1 MLVSFAIN
9 SAALAALFRF
19 LTGTHLAWR
28 VLWPGS
34 LLGGAAIT
42 VLQLGAG
49 LLLGYTPS
57 DALLA
62 TFAIFIGLLVW
73 FRLNGIVMLVASAW
87 IAVRASDEKIP
98 LLEKTEAE
106 RVRASTPRSARRAR
120 AAADGAGGA
129 GARPVVP
136 PVAGRSLG
144 AAGRAGAAR
153 SRGLRSRTARHP
165 RTLATRDC
173 PRPEVGANRLV
184 LVPRRL
190 RIASVNVNG
199 IRAAARKGM
208 LPWLEQADVDV
219 LALQEVRA
227 TAEEL
232 ATSLPGWQTV
242 NDEALAKGRR
252 VSRSLA
258 HRFRRGPAGTRGR

>member
-1 MLVSFAIN
+1 VLKARDLLAATIFGVALILGAVVSSAGAVAINAILSLLGISASGLLVGTVQLTSIFVSFAIN

-98 LLEKTEAE
+98 LLPQTEAE
-106 RVRASTPRSARRAR
+106 RMREEHAALVIAAHVRLRTAQEALTHAPWYRRWQ
-120 AAADGAGGA
+120 
-129 GARPVVP
+129 
-136 PVAGRSLG
+136 
-144 AAGRAGAAR
+144 AGRAVQQAELE
-153 SRGLRSRTARHP
+153 LR
-165 RTLATRDC
+165 
-173 PRPEVGANRLV
+173 EVE
-184 LVPRRL
+184 
-190 RIASVNVNG
+190 ASVPAPTTHGLWPPETVPG
-199 IRAAARKGM
+199 RK
-208 LPWLEQADVDV
+208 
-219 LALQEVRA
+219 
-227 TAEEL
+227 
-232 ATSLPGWQTV
+232 
-242 NDEALAKGRR
+242 
-252 VSRSLA
+252 
-258 HRFRRGPAGTRGR
+258 